1 MTRLSRHIVFLLLVL
16 MGVGSAWAQTV
27 DIPTAMGEYIA
38 TTNAVTTGTINKSD
52 NGGFGSI
59 QKTATA
65 TFTLNNST
73 KQDLYL
79 SFMTANN
86 NSSSPTVTVEVTG
99 TEGYTYT
106 KTVDIPNTGNWY
118 FSQGTAHMLALGTV
132 SAGECTLKFTFNN
145 TGSYVCN
152 LGNIAIHGA
161 TQYAQEPDQYIDLGQ
176 GTYNTARPMDKA
188 DAQGGKK
195 VGYISNGASCS
206 YNFYM
211 TEQAYYNLCMAMSY
225 NKGGTM
231 NVKITDAATGNEE
244 VNQDINITQ
253 DLAKGYG
260 NEVPM
265 AITNPLSKGLK
276 NMTLTFTSEG
286 FVMDFENLRLTK
298 RSDYTSDTDIT
309 LKSASLD
316 GVNLPDEAIAALKD
330 DKGTYTLTGNTYTT
344 IPTLAAS
351 MSDNAQANVTVRQDG
366 TNAIYTIEA
375 TNYEATLTVEGVH
388 IYKAGDQDKTVQL
401 KYTNDGKQGAGNWS
415 NGLYS
420 LISSSLDGW
429 DNKSFKFNATEY
441 TVKMPSNIKV
451 KQIIFKDLSNNYD
464 GAASVASV
472 TSDGATAIYL
482 PTKRE
487 AIKDQKYDLCVN
499 IEGHVTGKDIVFNLV
514 KAGQPTAWIELTVE
528 ETSEG
533 NPTMVSTNKTVVNN
547 HAVITV
553 NFDRE
558 VKSATATCNGKD
570 ITADGGKTALQFA
583 VWDLDYNHDYT
594 LTIPAANIIDVYG
607 NPATAD
613 VTVDFATGSAPTV
626 EQAKYDYVVSNAS
639 ELDAAIAALKESNK
653 TEDAP
658 RKTIFL
664 RNGKYTYGTLTGS
677 YQHNVSLKIDNW
689 NNINNVSLI
698 GESKEGVLIEGTTDG
713 ITSSTIDLGN
723 GIGNYLQDL
732 TIRNNYDFRAET
744 LKGVSVAVTGG
755 NKTVIKNVAMQAS
768 QDTYVTGKRTY
779 LEDCDIYGTTDFICG
794 GGDIYFERCNLI
806 LGNKAGNIISA
817 PNTNADTRW
826 GYVFQHCTVKA
837 DEGANLVADGNWNLG
852 RPWQNEPRTYYLY
865 TTMEVL
871 PDAKGWSNMGNLIT
885 HFYEYKSYDKNGELI
900 DLSTRE
906 NSPSS
911 TNHYTPVLTDEEA
924 AQFTLR
930 NVLGGNDSWEAIDET
945 QQCAAPSHVSLLG
958 TTLSWDA
965 VEGARCYVIFKDG
978 AYVDNTTATS
988 YHVDATGNYAV
999 CAANLNGGLGA
1010 KAYPHTIITNA
1021 AGWASFC
1028 ANENTTLEGDAQAY
1042 VCTEVGT
1049 TTVTLERINNIPA
1062 GVGVFVKGSPNTTY
1076 QAYSTATANDVTT
1089 NWIKGCLTDT
1099 QLSGTEGAYI
1109 IGTQNGK
1116 AGFFFVNSAIT
1127 IPAGKAYLQPITQ
1140 GHAKELSIVLSG
1152 PTTGIEI
1159 IEKETSADKVYYNLA
1174 GQRVNG
1180 NHGLVIVKGKKFV
1193 CK

>member
-1 MTRLSRHIVFLLLVL
+1 ML
-16 MGVGSAWAQTV
+16 MGIGSTWAQTV

-38 TTNAVTTGTINKSD
+38 TTNAVTTGTINKND

-65 TFTLNNST
+65 TFTLNNSAT
-73 KQDLYL
+73 QDLYL

-86 NSSSPTVTVEVTG
+86 NNSNPNVTIEVTG
-99 TEGYTYT
+99 AEGYTYT
-106 KTVDIPNTGNWY
+106 KTIDIPNTGGWA
-118 FSQGTAHMLALGTV
+118 FAQGTVHQLDLGTV
-132 SAGECTLKFTFNN
+132 PAGECSLKFTFNN
-145 TGSYVCN
+145 ASSYVCN

-161 TQYAQEPDQYIDLGQ
+161 TQYTQEPGQYIDLGQ
-176 GTYNTARPMDKA
+176 GTYNRARAMDKS
-188 DAQGGKK
+188 DAEGGKK
-195 VGYISNGASCS
+195 VGYIDNGASCS

-211 TEQAYYNLCMAMSY
+211 AEQAYYNLCMAMHY
-225 NKGGTM
+225 NGGGTM
-231 NVKITDAATGNEE
+231 NVKITDIATGAEE
-244 VNQDINITQ
+244 ANQDIVITS
-253 DLAKGYG
+253 DLAKDYG

-276 NMTLTFTSEG
+276 NMTLTFTSTG
-286 FVMDFENLRLTK
+286 YVIDFENLRLTK
-298 RSDYTSDTDIT
+298 RSDYTPDATLT

-316 GVNLPDEAIAALKD
+316 GANLPAEALAALKE
-330 DKGTYTLTGNTYTT
+330 DKGAYTLKGNTYTA
-344 IPTLAAS
+344 IPTLTAW
-351 MSDNAQANVTVRQDG
+351 MSDNAQAQVSVRQDG
-366 TNAIYTIEA
+366 TNAIYTLKA

-388 IYKAGDQDKTVQL
+388 IYKAGDKDKTVQL
-401 KYTNDGKQGAGNWS
+401 KYTSDGKQGEGNWS

-420 LISSSLDGW
+420 LLSSKIDGW
-429 DNKSFKFNATEY
+429 NNSSFKFNATEY

-472 TSDGATAIYL
+472 TSEGATAIYL

-487 AIKDQKYDLCVN
+487 AIKGQKYDLCVN

-533 NPTMVSTNKTVVNN
+533 NPTVVSTNKTVVNN

-558 VKSATATCNGKD
+558 VKGATATCNGKD
-570 ITADGGKTALQFA
+570 ITAEGGKTALQFA
-583 VWDLDYNHDYT
+583 VWDLEYNHDYT
-594 LTIPAANIIDVYG
+594 FTIPAANITDVYG

-613 VTVDFATGSAPTV
+613 VVVNFTTASAPTI

-639 ELDAAIAALKESNK
+639 EMDDAIAALKESNN
-653 TEDAP
+653 TADAP
-658 RKTIFL
+658 RKTVFL
-664 RNGKYTYGTLTGS
+664 KNGKYTYGTLTGS

-689 NNINNVSLI
+689 HSINNVSLI
-698 GESKEGVLIEGTTDG
+698 GESKDGVLIEGTTDG
-713 ITSSTIDLGN
+713 ITSSTIDLGD
-723 GIGNYLQDL
+723 GTGNYLQDL

-755 NKTVIKNVAMQAS
+755 NKTVLKNVAMQAS

-794 GGDIYFERCNLI
+794 GGDIYFEHCNLI
-806 LGNKAGNIISA
+806 LGNKTGNVISA

-865 TTMEVL
+865 TTLEVL
-871 PDAKGWSNMGNLIT
+871 PDAKGWAKMGNLPT

-900 DLSTRE
+900 DLSTRQ

-911 TNHYTPVLTDEEA
+911 TNKYTPVLTDEEA

-930 NVLGGNDSWEAIDET
+930 NVLGGSDSWEAIDET
-945 QQCAAPSHVSLLG
+945 KQCAAPAHVAQRGS
-958 TTLSWDA
+958 TLSWDA
-965 VEGARCYVIFKDG
+965 VDGARCYVIFKDG

-988 YHVDATGNYAV
+988 YDIDATANYSV
-999 CAANLNGGLGA
+999 CAVNQNGGLGA
-1010 KAYPHTIITNA
+1010 KS
-1021 AGWASFC
+1021 G
-1028 ANENTTLEGDAQAY
+1028 
-1042 VCTEVGT
+1042 
-1049 TTVTLERINNIPA
+1049 
-1062 GVGVFVKGSPNTTY
+1062 
-1076 QAYSTATANDVTT
+1076 TATGIKNIEQEDST
-1089 NWIKGCLTDT
+1089 NKI
-1099 QLSGTEGAYI
+1099 
-1109 IGTQNGK
+1109 
-1116 AGFFFVNSAIT
+1116 
-1127 IPAGKAYLQPITQ
+1127 
-1140 GHAKELSIVLSG
+1140 
-1152 PTTGIEI
+1152 
-1159 IEKETSADKVYYNLA
+1159 YYNLA
-1174 GQRVNG
+1174 GQRTNDA
-1180 NHGLVIVKGKKFV
+1180 HGIVIMKGKKFV
-1193 CK
+1193 HK

>member
-1 MTRLSRHIVFLLLVL
+1 ML
-16 MGVGSAWAQTV
+16 MGVGSTWAQTV

-38 TTNAVTTGTINKSD
+38 TTNAVTTGTINKND

-65 TFTLNNST
+65 TFTLNNSAT
-73 KQDLYL
+73 QDLYL

-86 NSSSPTVTVEVTG
+86 NNSNPNVTIEVTG
-99 TEGYTYT
+99 AEGYTYT
-106 KTVDIPNTGNWY
+106 KTVDIPNTGGWA
-118 FSQGTAHMLALGTV
+118 FAQGTVHQLDLGTV
-132 SAGECTLKFTFNN
+132 PAGECSLKFTFNN
-145 TGSYVCN
+145 ASSYVCN

-161 TQYAQEPDQYIDLGQ
+161 TQYTQEPGQYIDLGQ
-176 GTYNTARPMDKA
+176 GTYNRARAMDKS
-188 DAQGGKK
+188 DAEGGKK
-195 VGYISNGASCS
+195 VGYIDNGASCS

-211 TEQAYYNLCMAMSY
+211 TEQAYYNLCMAMHY
-225 NKGGTM
+225 NGGGTM
-231 NVKITDAATGNEE
+231 NVKITDIATGAEE
-244 VNQDINITQ
+244 ANQDITITS
-253 DLAKGYG
+253 DLAKDYG

-276 NMTLTFTSEG
+276 NMTLTFTSSG
-286 FVMDFENLRLTK
+286 YVIDFENLRLTK
-298 RSDYTSDTDIT
+298 RADYTPDAT
-309 LKSASLD
+309 LTLRSASLD
-316 GVNLPDEAIAALKD
+316 GANLPAEALAALKE
-330 DKGTYTLTGNTYTT
+330 DKGAYTLKGNTYTA
-344 IPTLAAS
+344 IPTLTAW

-366 TNAIYTIEA
+366 TNAIYTLKA

-388 IYKAGDQDKTVQL
+388 IYKAGDKDKTVQL
-401 KYTNDGKQGAGNWS
+401 KYTSDGKQGEGNWS

-420 LISSSLDGW
+420 LLSSKIDGW
-429 DNKSFKFNATEY
+429 NNSSFKFNATEY

-472 TSDGATAIYL
+472 TSEGATAIYL

-487 AIKDQKYDLCVN
+487 AIKGQKYDLCVN

-533 NPTMVSTNKTVVNN
+533 NPTVVSTNKTVVNN

-558 VKSATATCNGKD
+558 VKGATATCNGKD
-570 ITADGGKTALQFA
+570 ITAEGGKTALQFA
-583 VWDLDYNHDYT
+583 VWDLEYNHDYT
-594 LTIPAANIIDVYG
+594 FTIPAANITDVYG

-613 VTVDFATGSAPTV
+613 VVVNFTTASAPTI

-639 ELDAAIAALKESNK
+639 ELDDAIAALKESNN
-653 TEDAP
+653 TADAP
-658 RKTIFL
+658 RKTVFL
-664 RNGKYTYGTLTGS
+664 KNGKYTYGTLTGS
-677 YQHNVSLKIDNW
+677 YQHNVSLKIGNW
-689 NNINNVSLI
+689 HSINNVSLI
-698 GESKEGVLIEGTTDG
+698 GESKDGVLIEGTTDG
-713 ITSSTIDLGN
+713 ITSSTIDLGD
-723 GIGNYLQDL
+723 GTGNYLQDL

-755 NKTVIKNVAMQAS
+755 NKTVLKNVAMQAS

-794 GGDIYFERCNLI
+794 GGDIYFEHCNLI
-806 LGNKAGNIISA
+806 LGNKTGNVISA

-865 TTMEVL
+865 TTLEVL
-871 PDAKGWSNMGNLIT
+871 PDAKGWAKMGNLPT

-900 DLSTRE
+900 DLSTRQ

-911 TNHYTPVLTDEEA
+911 TNKYTPVLTDEEA

-930 NVLGGNDSWEAIDET
+930 NVLGGSDSWEAIDET
-945 QQCAAPSHVSLLG
+945 KQCAAPAHVAQRGS
-958 TTLSWDA
+958 TLSWDA

-988 YHVDATGNYAV
+988 YDIDATANYSV
-999 CAANLNGGLGA
+999 CAVNQNGGLGA
-1010 KAYPHTIITNA
+1010 KS
-1021 AGWASFC
+1021 G
-1028 ANENTTLEGDAQAY
+1028 
-1042 VCTEVGT
+1042 
-1049 TTVTLERINNIPA
+1049 
-1062 GVGVFVKGSPNTTY
+1062 
-1076 QAYSTATANDVTT
+1076 TATGIKNIEQEDST
-1089 NWIKGCLTDT
+1089 NKI
-1099 QLSGTEGAYI
+1099 
-1109 IGTQNGK
+1109 
-1116 AGFFFVNSAIT
+1116 
-1127 IPAGKAYLQPITQ
+1127 
-1140 GHAKELSIVLSG
+1140 
-1152 PTTGIEI
+1152 
-1159 IEKETSADKVYYNLA
+1159 YYNLA
-1174 GQRVNG
+1174 GQRTNDA
-1180 NHGLVIVKGKKFV
+1180 HGIVIMEGKKFV
-1193 CK
+1193 HK